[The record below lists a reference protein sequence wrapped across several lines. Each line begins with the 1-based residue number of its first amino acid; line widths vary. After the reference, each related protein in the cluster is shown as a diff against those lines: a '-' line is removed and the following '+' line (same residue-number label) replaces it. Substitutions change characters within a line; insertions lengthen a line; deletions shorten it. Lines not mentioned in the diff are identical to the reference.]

1 MDNKTIQYADSGEG
15 LAALG
20 VCESLLHALTDLKII
35 SEHDVRDLL
44 TDVVTTH
51 NEAAVVSQTPERHR
65 AVAAMVQRMLAGKD
79 ASPH

>member
-1 MDNKTIQYADSGEG
+1 MIQHADSSCEG

-20 VCESLLHALTDLKII
+20 ICESLLYALTDRNII

-51 NEAAVVSQTPERHR
+51 NEAAIVSQTPGRHH
-65 AVAAMVQRMLAGKD
+65 AVAAMIQRMLAGKD

>member
-1 MDNKTIQYADSGEG
+1 MIQHADFSCDG

-20 VCESLLHALTDLKII
+20 ICELLLYALTDRNII

-51 NEAAVVSQTPERHR
+51 NEAAIVSANAR
-65 AVAAMVQRMLAGKD
+65 VAPCGRCNGSAHAGW
-79 ASPH
+79 